1 LYNLATHNTVWLSQ
15 ATMEGGDVGM
25 STQELLTAAQVGEVL
40 HMRSDSIVR
49 KIKRGEIP
57 AVKIGKQWLI
67 RKETL
72 DAMLQSAPQGT

>member
-1 LYNLATHNTVWLSQ
+1 
-15 ATMEGGDVGM
+15 MEGGDVGM

-40 HMRSDSIVR
+40 HIRSDSIVR

>member
-1 LYNLATHNTVWLSQ
+1 
-15 ATMEGGDVGM
+15 MEGGDVGM

>member
-1 LYNLATHNTVWLSQ
+1 
-15 ATMEGGDVGM
+15 M

-40 HMRSDSIVR
+40 HMRPDSVVR

-57 AVKIGKQWLI
+57 AVKIGTKWLI

-72 DAMLQSAPQGT
+72 DAMLQSSAPQGT